1 MEDAESMASEEKRKV
16 ADVIDLVEDDDH
28 QDGRDGG
35 GHDDG
40 DEEVVIE
47 DTEEDACCI
56 CQDLVDVLK
65 QGFLSSCD
73 HRFHFDCIVAWSK
86 VTNLCPL
93 CKTKFN
99 SVTRQDA
106 NGAVVHREVI
116 SDHKQLYRPDPSDH
130 DVAAQLRLVNQATCE
145 LCGSGEDEHV
155 LLLCE
160 ALGCGVANHTYCIGL
175 RSVPNT
181 SWYCSTHAT
190 TQQRASDAV
199 ERPATTVS
207 TRRRTRRLASL
218 MSNVLGGRGGS
229 TATRSRRRGNP
240 NFVAVEEAENRRPIR
255 GIAAAYAMRMSREL
269 MQVQLRADAM
279 FARGDLTQS
288 SLYGRRTGTVANATR
303 NGTRSTVVPASSSTI
318 DQMWEDHSRS
328 RQELAAAAIAAN
340 GHDLVGD
347 SSNSQ
352 PPQRSN
358 MVANTFAPEYRE
370 LAKLM
375 GDAVSSDNYASS
387 VTLLIPKTAKLRL
400 VSRVKTFFGRLNPK
414 ERAAAVELGCLSVLH
429 QWIRV
434 PEQDGD
440 MTASSPN
447 PQVLEAVVGILEALS
462 IRKEDLVEEDG
473 LQDTIDTL
481 SELEDVS
488 IEIRQR
494 LIDLSEKWRKLNPPA
509 STELLQPQVDQPV
522 SSPVHAKQ
530 SLPLI
535 TAFTSPKRPT
545 RSNGKRKRK
554 REAWSDIVV
563 EYVKAKLYPL
573 YKQKNGAG
581 NLTKE
586 RFKAIVKQVADLFSQ
601 EAVSMQSA
609 LLLPS
614 GDLSNLAKSR
624 IKKLIDRVYKAST
637 SNGVNA
643 PGPLLMRAAVP
654 ASTYS
659 AVPSVKHQRRR

>member
-1 MEDAESMASEEKRKV
+1 
-16 ADVIDLVEDDDH
+16 
-28 QDGRDGG
+28 
-35 GHDDG
+35 
-40 DEEVVIE
+40 
-47 DTEEDACCI
+47 
-56 CQDLVDVLK
+56 
-65 QGFLSSCD
+65 
-73 HRFHFDCIVAWSK
+73 
-86 VTNLCPL
+86 
-93 CKTKFN
+93 
-99 SVTRQDA
+99 
-106 NGAVVHREVI
+106 
-116 SDHKQLYRPDPSDH
+116 
-130 DVAAQLRLVNQATCE
+130 
-145 LCGSGEDEHV
+145 
-155 LLLCE
+155 
-160 ALGCGVANHTYCIGL
+160 
-175 RSVPNT
+175 
-181 SWYCSTHAT
+181 
-190 TQQRASDAV
+190 
-199 ERPATTVS
+199 
-207 TRRRTRRLASL
+207 
-218 MSNVLGGRGGS
+218 
-229 TATRSRRRGNP
+229 
-240 NFVAVEEAENRRPIR
+240 
-255 GIAAAYAMRMSREL
+255 
-269 MQVQLRADAM
+269 
-279 FARGDLTQS
+279 
-288 SLYGRRTGTVANATR
+288 
-303 NGTRSTVVPASSSTI
+303 
-318 DQMWEDHSRS
+318 MWEDHSRS

-434 PEQDGD
+434 PEQDRD
-440 MTASSPN
+440 MAASSPN

-462 IRKEDLVEEDG
+462 IRKEDLVE
-473 LQDTIDTL
+473 
-481 SELEDVS
+481 
-488 IEIRQR
+488 
-494 LIDLSEKWRKLNPPA
+494 
-509 STELLQPQVDQPV
+509 PQVDQPV
-522 SSPVHAKQ
+522 PSPVHAKQ

-554 REAWSDIVV
+554 REAWSDTVV

-614 GDLSNLAKSR
+614 GDLSNLAKSQC
-624 IKKLIDRVYKAST
+624 T
-637 SNGVNA
+637 
-643 PGPLLMRAAVP
+643 
-654 ASTYS
+654 
-659 AVPSVKHQRRR
+659 RRLQAMA